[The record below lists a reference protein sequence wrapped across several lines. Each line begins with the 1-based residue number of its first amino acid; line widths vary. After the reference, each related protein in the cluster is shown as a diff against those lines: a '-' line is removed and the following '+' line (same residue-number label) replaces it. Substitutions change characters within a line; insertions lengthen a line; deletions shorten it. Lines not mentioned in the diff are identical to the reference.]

1 MAEKAIIYYSNLNS
15 NVAEINR
22 VHSRIG
28 LHFLKSG
35 KIYFYFFFI
44 LGYIHWQFRLR
55 RLILN

>member
-22 VHSRIG
+22 VHPRIG

-35 KIYFYFFFI
+35 KKIFLFLFWTI
-44 LGYIHWQFRLR
+44 VIGNLGEGG
-55 RLILN
+55 